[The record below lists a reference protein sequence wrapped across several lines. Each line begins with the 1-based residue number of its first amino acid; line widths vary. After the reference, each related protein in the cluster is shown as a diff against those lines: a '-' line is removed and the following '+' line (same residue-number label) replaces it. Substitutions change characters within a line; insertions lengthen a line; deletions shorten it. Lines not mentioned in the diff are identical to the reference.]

1 MVFKLQ
7 VLLLNGQVS
16 RDIHISIYICMC
28 VYDEVFHRA
37 LFRPCALHSFSSFLR
52 GEEKKARA
60 NLKLAKT
67 PTGKI
72 VLLEKNAS
80 CRHWLQQFSFRSTMT
95 RFLGKRYKKKK
106 KSNLSNTPLYAPAD
120 SMEQEN
126 IPPPSDSNQDSELDS
141 RSALVDFFES
151 AEVPEKTAQKNGK
164 RDRQVRFADKTNF
177 AEQFKQSLE
186 EKLQASQ
193 VWIDQLQ
200 EENRLLK
207 EKLELMKDQQEM
219 KEKVER
225 MTLENN
231 ELGAEV
237 LEWKAKFYESETER
251 ERLTVRC
258 SQLKDEYEK
267 MEQKVAQQPPPSC
280 VDAEFRSLINKLT
293 RMHTYHSKHNDREY
307 YRCDIQNEDNDRS
320 ITFELYIDQVQEEI
334 EYVPVHMKG
343 ISQKLPSYLQDNI
356 SFDVQNAPIFFTKIM
371 HSLFSK

>member
-1 MVFKLQ
+1 
-7 VLLLNGQVS
+7 
-16 RDIHISIYICMC
+16 
-28 VYDEVFHRA
+28 
-37 LFRPCALHSFSSFLR
+37 
-52 GEEKKARA
+52 
-60 NLKLAKT
+60 
-67 PTGKI
+67 
-72 VLLEKNAS
+72 
-80 CRHWLQQFSFRSTMT
+80 
-95 RFLGKRYKKKK
+95 
-106 KSNLSNTPLYAPAD
+106 
-120 SMEQEN
+120 MEQEN
-126 IPPPSDSNQDSELDS
+126 IPPPSDANQDSELDS

-200 EENRLLK
+200 EENRRLK